1 MSMRDYTMRFCAGIL
16 VLAFVMIVVRWF
28 TVVVL
33 IEGCQ
38 WDNGLTRLVLWDS
51 WRLTEQIHPREK
63 EMDWAARYPFA
74 APEPEKNLLEQ
85 VRWRENE
92 LREEQARFSRWSESH
107 FPGYTRLVELGRR
120 YDRLIG
126 WDITPLTPGSVH
138 VLADGWLFYPTLN
151 FDIQEY
157 IEETVSFAD
166 FCQEQGAKFLFV
178 PNPPAVDEKKDGK
191 IIGRLDFGLQKKEA
205 MLRGLQGRGIA
216 TLDLYPLMQR
226 DFSGTPYHQLF
237 FRTDHHWLPTT
248 GLWASQQIAQWL
260 EVEGGL
266 SLQDSLLLQANY
278 RQEIYPVYFLGSQG
292 KRRTM
297 VLAQPD
303 DFFLLYPQFP
313 TSLHYEIP
321 GLGIDTQGDF
331 SVTYDLHEVERQ
343 DFYGSNPYAAYN
355 HADCSL
361 IRIENFA
368 PEVPDVKIL
377 VVKDSFANSVAPFL
391 ALTVKYMD
399 IIDPRWF
406 KGSIRNYVQTTKPDF
421 VLLIHTVQLDYP
433 LERDSHQDNYDLR

>member
-1 MSMRDYTMRFCAGIL
+1 MSMRDYMMRFCAGIL
-16 VLAFVMIVVRWF
+16 VLAFVMILVRWF

-38 WDNGLTRLVLWDS
+38 WDNGLTRLVLWDN

-85 VRWRENE
+85 VRWQENE

-107 FPGYTRLVELGRR
+107 FSGYTRLVELGRR

-157 IEETVSFAD
+157 IEETASFAD
-166 FCQEQGAKFLFV
+166 FCEEQGAKFLFV
-178 PNPPAVDEKKDGK
+178 PNPPAVDEKTDGE

-226 DFSGTPYHQLF
+226 DFPGTPYHQLF

-248 GLWASQQIAQWL
+248 GLWASRQIAQWL
-260 EVEGGL
+260 ETEGGL

-278 RQEIYPVYFLGSQG
+278 RQEIYPAYFLGSQG

-303 DFFLLYPQFP
+303 DFCLLYPQFP

-321 GLGIDTQGDF
+321 GLGIDTHGDF

-406 KGSIRNYVQTTKPDF
+406 KGSIRSYVEKTKPDF
-421 VLLIHTVQLDYP
+421 VLLIHTIELDYP
-433 LERDSHQDNYDLR
+433 LERDSHQDDYDLR